1 MQTFLYH
8 YEKKYKEKNS
18 DIQQFHQYHQNEQSY
33 LAFTHCTQKTMTCDA
48 GNPVPGLEQAQQ
60 CGRAKSFNRI
70 TILPSLQLVLQWQY
84 IYKQTIKKP
93 AHIRFH
99 YKRQHIITRMNEN
112 KV

>member
-1 MQTFLYH
+1 MNNSTNIIIKNDHLSPQII
-8 YEKKYKEKNS
+8 EYKNDHDIYNVGNS
-18 DIQQFHQYHQNEQSY
+18 D
-33 LAFTHCTQKTMTCDA
+33 
-48 GNPVPGLEQAQQ
+48 PGLEQAQQ